1 MNLLLLEDLAC
12 NSDSSTSIVAAALQC
27 TLYVHISCTN
37 CCDSAYQSGCAMCS
51 RCCVFASCMVQQRKA
66 EVEYGDG
73 RKGRCVFAKCKL
85 DDSHILYCCDSCPVR
100 AFIATAGLL
109 RRVAYHARFVITH
122 CSSRRADGMASSE
135 HARLAAWVVGV
146 VLPVV
151 KAVSRVALVTAA
163 LLALA
168 VVTTAYITASAAPSA
183 AGTSATGGTAAA
195 STTAAATAATAAAT
209 TAAAASTST
218 AAAGS
223 NSGAAAAA
231 STTSATA
238 AASTTSAAAG
248 SASTAVGAGK
258 SSDKRKRTDELDSEH
273 AGLTYA

>member
-1 MNLLLLEDLAC
+1 
-12 NSDSSTSIVAAALQC
+12 
-27 TLYVHISCTN
+27 
-37 CCDSAYQSGCAMCS
+37 
-51 RCCVFASCMVQQRKA
+51 
-66 EVEYGDG
+66 
-73 RKGRCVFAKCKL
+73 
-85 DDSHILYCCDSCPVR
+85 
-100 AFIATAGLL
+100 
-109 RRVAYHARFVITH
+109 
-122 CSSRRADGMASSE
+122 MASSE

-168 VVTTAYITASAAPSA
+168 VVTAAYITASAAPSA

-209 TAAAASTST
+209 TAAAATTST

-248 SASTAVGAGK
+248 SASAAVGAGK

-273 AGLTYA
+273 AGLTYARYAVSMHFSVLKAPHKHQIYCSNVAVCMFEKRAAVFQSEIVNGCERLQQLLYL